1 MHGIPGLVGHFHY
14 FGLFV
19 LLVLAGIGFPFPEGI
34 TLMLCGF
41 LISHDIIRPLYAL
54 IVVFT
59 GILTGD
65 LLIFFLGR
73 KYGHKVVTLKIF
85 HRILSPQRLSSLENT
100 FDRRKILY
108 ILLGRYLGSS
118 VFLVAGILRIP
129 YLRFL
134 GLDIVSSFLAISLF
148 VGAGYLGGK
157 SIRVLKRDFAR
168 IEHWGILLAVVLLAA
183 YLCFRY
189 FKARRGRLDAGI
201 HPPPNGSETS

>member
-1 MHGIPGLVGHFHY
+1 MPDISGLLGHFHY

-19 LLVLAGIGFPFPEGI
+19 LLVLGGIGFPFPEGI

-41 LISHDIIRPLYAL
+41 LISHDIIRPLYAI

-59 GILTGD
+59 GMLTGD

-85 HRILSPQRLSSLENT
+85 HRILSPQRLSSLENA
-100 FDRRKILY
+100 FNRRKILY
-108 ILLGRYLGSS
+108 ILFGRYLGSS
-118 VFLVAGILRIP
+118 VFLVAGILGIP

-134 GLDIVSSFLAISLF
+134 GLDIVSSFLAIGLL
-148 VGAGYLGGK
+148 VGTGYFGGK
-157 SIRVLKRDFAR
+157 SIKVLETDITR

-189 FKARRGRLDAGI
+189 FEARRGRLHAGI
-201 HPPPNGSETS
+201 DGWPESE